1 MANNHLLLKHKIIQW
16 NINGFQMRRDNIQ
29 LLLDNHSP
37 AALCIQETNLYK
49 DQDFKYHKSYY
60 THTGTGHGGV
70 GIIVKDKYVHE
81 PIPLRTSLQAVAV
94 KITLQ
99 NDHKYTLCS
108 IYIPP
113 VNELNV
119 SKEELDDL
127 KSQLPSPY
135 ILMGDFNAKL
145 VNTDG
150 ITQKISPNG
159 EQLQKL
165 IEATNMTA
173 KTIQPGVA
181 KWTRVK

>member
-135 ILMGDFNAKL
+135 ILMGDFNAHSSL
-145 VNTDG
+145 
-150 ITQKISPNG
+150 P
-159 EQLQKL
+159 
-165 IEATNMTA
+165 
-173 KTIQPGVA
+173 
-181 KWTRVK
+181 